1 MSRVFVLGSM
11 NMDTFLLVDE
21 FVRPGQTIQARAAKK
36 LPGGKGFNQ
45 AVAAARMGVDTLMVG
60 SLGADSDGRAMRE
73 SASAEH
79 CLDTSRVL
87 EVKAHGTSVAMI
99 QIDNSGE
106 NSIVVAPGANQ
117 VNDVP
122 SVEARLHDIGPG
134 DVLVCQLEIPVDAVA
149 AGLALACNAGATTI
163 LNAAPG
169 MAVGDLLGD
178 VNLLIVNQ
186 TEAETILGTQM
197 EGAAQAIHSRY
208 GSNVI
213 VTLGAEGCH
222 VVTVD
227 SSETLPAVAAEV
239 VDTTGAATPLSARSP
254 QPSLRAG
261 RLSKLRSTAPRL
273 PPMRASLRGPRGT
286 RSGVP
291 KLKSLSHSTK
301 RSDHGT
307 TDYRL

>member
-239 VDTTGAATPLSARSP
+239 VDTTGAGDAFVGAVAAAIAEGRSLVEAAQYGTALAAYACQSQGAQGYP
-254 QPSLRAG
+254 ERRAEVEE
-261 RLSKLRSTAPRL
+261 LVAQYQKERSWN
-273 PPMRASLRGPRGT
+273 
-286 RSGVP
+286 
-291 KLKSLSHSTK
+291 
-301 RSDHGT
+301 D
-307 TDYRL
+307 